1 MDTLPE
7 KAFVGEGSMKHN
19 WTVRRATV
27 ARADAP
33 RWDQAY
39 VHLLRWA
46 ETKQT
51 TMKEEVPDARC
62 DLRSGFDPPPSAG
75 EQH

>member
-1 MDTLPE
+1 
-7 KAFVGEGSMKHN
+7 MKRN
-19 WTVRRATV
+19 WTVRRTTV
-27 ARADAP
+27 GRADADR

-46 ETKQT
+46 APKENTN
-51 TMKEEVPDARC
+51 EEVPDASG
-62 DLRSGFDPPPSAG
+62 DLRPGFDPPPSAG